1 MNFETGK
8 NKNESINDK
17 LEQDFKK
24 LIEDKKISSEDIK
37 EAYFRSLGI
46 SESAEQNENVKF
58 LADEMS
64 QMIQDGFPLN
74 RFARLIESKEFVES
88 IIPGYFEYI
97 DSLDITEPEKKM
109 LHSIIEE
116 ERSGE
121 VYVLVDGD
129 QFAEFELNAKGI
141 PKQAQAV
148 ILKNTLERVI
158 ENIPKGKKYGFQ
170 FSEY

>member
-37 EAYFRSLGI
+37 EAYFRSLGV
-46 SESAEQNENVKF
+46 SESVEQNENVKF
-58 LADEMS
+58 LADEMNR
-64 QMIQDGFPLN
+64 MIQNGFPLN

-88 IIPGYFEYI
+88 IVPNYFEYI
-97 DSLDITEPEKKM
+97 DSLDITEPEKQM

-121 VYVLVDGD
+121 IYVLVDGD
-129 QFAEFELNAKGI
+129 QFAEFELNAKGL

-148 ILKNTLERVI
+148 ILKNTLEKVI
-158 ENIPKGKKYGFQ
+158 ENIPEGKKYGFQ
-170 FSEY
+170 FSED